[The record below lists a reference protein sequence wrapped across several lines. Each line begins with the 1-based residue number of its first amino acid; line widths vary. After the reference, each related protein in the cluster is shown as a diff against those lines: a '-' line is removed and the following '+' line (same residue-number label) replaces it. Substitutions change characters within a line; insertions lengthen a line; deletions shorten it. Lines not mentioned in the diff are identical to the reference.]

1 MKPVISLR
9 TLRRTAALLLLLAW
23 MPVAHATAV
32 CAGWSASAAERMAC
46 CQRDASG
53 CASVFADRC
62 CADGE
67 QRHNVE
73 ACAATPAVTDSV
85 QSESVALL
93 TVHLRAQPADPR
105 SLATRPATYL
115 LDSVFR
121 I

>member
-1 MKPVISLR
+1 MSLLR
-9 TLRRTAALLLLLAW
+9 TLYRAAALLLLLAT

-46 CQRDASG
+46 CERDASG
-53 CASVFADRC
+53 CASVSADGC

-67 QRHNVE
+67 QRQNVE
-73 ACAATPAVTDSV
+73 TPATAVAAADSV
-85 QSESVALL
+85 QSESIALL
-93 TVHLRAQPADPR
+93 TFDRRASPADPR